1 MSGTCDHEA
10 MPAADDTIH
19 EVLDDRVEVDAHR
32 AESPDAP
39 SDVPSSRLEVHLR
52 TMLGPDVVFREGQRE
67 AIESAI
73 GDGARALVVQRTG
86 WGKSLVYWIATRV
99 RRDEGHG
106 PTLVVSPLLSLM
118 RNQIAMAS
126 RLGLEAVTINSG
138 NAGEWREI
146 EARLGRDEIDVL
158 LISPER
164 LANEGFSSR
173 ILPAIER
180 TIGLLV
186 IDEAHC
192 ISDWGHDFRPDYQR
206 ISRLLPLLG
215 PAVPV
220 LATTATA
227 NDRVVAD
234 VVAQLGEHVVLIRGP
249 LARDTLRLEAIRLAD
264 QAERLAWLAENVPG
278 LPGSGIIYCLT
289 VADTERVATWLRSQ
303 GIDARAYNGP
313 MPQPDREALEDSLIA
328 NEMKALVATVALGM
342 GFDKPD
348 LGFVIHYQR
357 PGSAIAYY
365 QQVGR
370 AGRAVERAYGILLSG
385 REDDEIADYF
395 LRTAFPPAERMR
407 ELLAALDGVE
417 SASIGRF
424 QLAVNLTRGQ
434 LDQALKQLELDGA
447 VTKSGGRWS
456 RTCQPWTPDEERIER
471 VTATRRAE
479 LEQMQAYVTTDG
491 CRMAFLTGL
500 LDDPATAPCGR
511 CANDVGKGMPRAVE
525 PARVRSAIEYL
536 RRSLR
541 PIEPRKRWVEGA
553 AGGGAEGGG
562 GAGSTVITA
571 PNQAGIALCVA
582 GDAGWGREIV
592 RARGGVGRFP
602 EGLVVAAMR
611 AIRDQWR
618 PDPPPEWVT
627 AVPSRTVGALVVGF
641 AEALAAELGLPY
653 VACLT
658 TAADARPQA
667 AMQNSV
673 LQLENARATLGIDS
687 AAAVRAGAVLLVDDL
702 VDSRWTMTVAGSLL
716 RAAGSGP
723 VLPFALAQVSA
734 RDG

>member
-1 MSGTCDHEA
+1 L
-10 MPAADDTIH
+10 I
-19 EVLDDRVEVDAHR
+19 
-32 AESPDAP
+32 
-39 SDVPSSRLEVHLR
+39 
-52 TMLGPDVVFREGQRE
+52 
-67 AIESAI
+67 
-73 GDGARALVVQRTG
+73 
-86 WGKSLVYWIATRV
+86 
-99 RRDEGHG
+99 
-106 PTLVVSPLLSLM
+106 VSPLLSLM
-118 RNQIAMAS
+118 RNQIAMAG

-138 NAGEWREI
+138 NVGEWREI
-146 EARLGRDEIDVL
+146 EGRLERNEIDVL

-164 LANEGFSSR
+164 LANEGFTAR
-173 ILPAIER
+173 VLPAIER

-215 PAVPV
+215 PTVPV

-234 VVAQLGEHVVLIRGP
+234 VAAQLGEHVAVSRGP
-249 LARDTLRLEAIRLAD
+249 LARDTLRLDAIPLAD
-264 QAERLAWLAENVPG
+264 QAERLAWLAENIPR
-278 LPGSGIIYCLT
+278 LPGSGIVYCLT
-289 VADTERVATWLRSQ
+289 VADTERVATWLRSR
-303 GIDARAYNGP
+303 GIDARAYSGP
-313 MPQPDREALEDSLIA
+313 LSQVEREALEDALIA

-348 LGFVIHYQR
+348 LGFVVHYQR

-395 LRTAFPPAERMR
+395 LRTAFPPAARMR

-424 QLAVNLTRGQ
+424 QRAVNLTRGQ

-447 VTKSGGRWS
+447 LTKTGGRWS
-456 RTCQPWTPDEERIER
+456 RTDQPWQPDEERIAR

-511 CANDVGKGMPRAVE
+511 CANDVGKGMPHAVDRDLVL
-525 PARVRSAIEYL
+525 AAIDYL

-541 PIEPRKRWVEGA
+541 PIEPRKRWVEADGA
-553 AGGGAEGGG
+553 STG
-562 GAGSTVITA
+562 TVIAT
-571 PNQAGIALCVA
+571 PNETGIALCVA

-592 RARGGVGRFP
+592 RARGGVGRLP
-602 EGLVVAAMR
+602 DGLVVAATR

-618 PDPPPEWVT
+618 PDVPPEWVT
-627 AVPSRTVGALVVGF
+627 SIPSRTAGPLLDGF
-641 AEALAAELGLPY
+641 AQSLAAELGLPY
-653 VACLT
+653 VECLT
-658 TAADARPQA
+658 TAADGRPQST
-667 AMQNSV
+667 MQNSV
-673 LQLENARATLGIDS
+673 LQLDNARAKISLSAD
-687 AAAVRAGAVLLVDDL
+687 AAATIPTGAVLLVDDL

-723 VLPFALAQVSA
+723 VLPFALAEA
-734 RDG
+734 RGREG

>member
-1 MSGTCDHEA
+1 
-10 MPAADDTIH
+10 
-19 EVLDDRVEVDAHR
+19 
-32 AESPDAP
+32 
-39 SDVPSSRLEVHLR
+39 
-52 TMLGPDVVFREGQRE
+52 MLGAEATFREGQRD
-67 AIESAI
+67 AIDAVI

-99 RRDEGHG
+99 RRDTGHG
-106 PTLVVSPLLSLM
+106 PTLIVSPLLSLM
-118 RNQIAMAS
+118 RNQIAMAA

-138 NAGEWREI
+138 NVGEWREI
-146 EARLGRDEIDVL
+146 EGRLERDEIDVL

-164 LANEGFSSR
+164 LANEGFTSR
-173 ILPAIER
+173 VLPAIER

-215 PAVPV
+215 PTVPV

-227 NDRVVAD
+227 NDRVIADVAD
-234 VVAQLGEHVVLIRGP
+234 QLGEHVAIIRGP
-249 LARDTLRLEAIRLAD
+249 LARETLRLDAIALTD
-264 QAERLAWLAENVPG
+264 QSERLAWLAENLPR
-278 LPGSGIIYCLT
+278 LPGSGIVYCLT
-289 VADTERVATWLRSQ
+289 VADTERVARWLQSQ

-313 MPQPDREALEDSLIA
+313 MPQADREALEDALIA

-348 LGFVIHYQR
+348 LGFVVHYQR

-395 LRTAFPPAERMR
+395 LRTAFPPADRMR

-424 QLAVNLTRGQ
+424 QRAVNVTRGQ

-447 VTKSGGRWS
+447 VTKTGGRWS
-456 RTCQPWTPDEERIER
+456 RTAEPWAPDEERIAR

-479 LEQMQAYVTTDG
+479 LEQMQAYVTTDA
-491 CRMAFLTGL
+491 CRMAYLTGL

-511 CANDVGKGMPRAVE
+511 CANDVGKGMPHAVE
-525 PARVRSAIEYL
+525 PERVRAAIEFL

-553 AGGGAEGGG
+553 AGIGPDGGGA
-562 GAGSTVITA
+562 AGSTVIA
-571 PNQAGIALCVA
+571 EPNEPGIALCVA

-602 EGLVVAAMR
+602 VGLVVAATR

-618 PDPPPEWVT
+618 PDVPPEWVT
-627 AVPSRTVGALVVGF
+627 SVPSRTAGALVSGF
-641 AEALAAELGLPY
+641 AESLAGELGLPY
-653 VACLT
+653 VATLT
-658 TAADARPQA
+658 TAADGRPQA

-673 LQLENARATLGIDS
+673 LQLENARSKLGVD
-687 AAAVRAGAVLLVDDL
+687 AEAVRPGAVLLVDDL
-702 VDSRWTMTVAGSLL
+702 VDSRWTLTVAGTLL
-716 RAAGSGP
+716 RERGSGP
-723 VLPFALAQVSA
+723 VLPFALGEA
-734 RDG
+734 RARES

>member
-1 MSGTCDHEA
+1 MSRACDHGSMTTDAAEP
-10 MPAADDTIH
+10 PA
-19 EVLDDRVEVDAHR
+19 R
-32 AESPDAP
+32 ASDAP
-39 SDVPSSRLEVHLR
+39 IPELETHLR
-52 TMLGPDVVFREGQRE
+52 TMLGPVASFREGQRE
-67 AIESAI
+67 AIEAVV

-99 RRDEGHG
+99 RRDTGHG
-106 PTLVVSPLLSLM
+106 PTLIVSPLLSLM
-118 RNQIAMAS
+118 RNQIAMAA

-138 NAGEWREI
+138 NVGEWRAI
-146 EARLGRDEIDVL
+146 EGRLERDEIDVL

-164 LANEGFSSR
+164 LANEGFTSR
-173 ILPAIER
+173 VLPAIER

-206 ISRLLPLLG
+206 IGRLLPALG
-215 PAVPV
+215 ANVPV

-234 VVAQLGEHVVLIRGP
+234 VAAQLGEHVAVIRGP
-249 LARDTLRLEAIRLAD
+249 LARDTLRLDAIPLAD
-264 QAERLAWLAENVPG
+264 QAERLAWLAENLPR
-278 LPGSGIIYCLT
+278 LPGSGIVYCLT
-289 VADTERVATWLRSQ
+289 VADTERVARWLQSQ

-313 MPQPDREALEDSLIA
+313 MAQPDREALEDALIA

-348 LGFVIHYQR
+348 LGFVVHYQR

-407 ELLAALDGVE
+407 ELLAALEGVE

-424 QLAVNLTRGQ
+424 QRAVNVTRGQ

-447 VTKSGGRWS
+447 LTRTGGRWS
-456 RTCQPWTPDEERIER
+456 RTDQEWVPDEERIER

-479 LEQMQAYVTTDG
+479 LEQMRAYVTTAK

-500 LDDPATAPCGR
+500 LDDPATAVCGR
-511 CANDVGKGMPRAVE
+511 CANDVGKGMAHTVSPERTRA
-525 PARVRSAIEYL
+525 AIEFL

-553 AGGGAEGGG
+553 AGVGDSP
-562 GAGSTVITA
+562 GSTVIPE
-571 PNQAGIALCVA
+571 PNEAGIALCVA
-582 GDAGWGREIV
+582 GDAGWGREII

-602 EGLVVAAMR
+602 DGLVVAATR

-618 PDPPPEWVT
+618 PDVPPEWVT
-627 AVPSRTVGALVVGF
+627 SVPSATTPALLEGF
-641 AEALAAELGLPY
+641 AKGLAEELGLPF
-653 VACLT
+653 VAALIPGNAG
-658 TAADARPQA
+658 AAPRPQKA
-667 AMQNSV
+667 LQNSV
-673 LQLENARATLGIDS
+673 LQLENAKAKLAVDAS
-687 AAAVRAGAVLLVDDL
+687 AVLPGAVLVVDDL
-702 VDSRWTMTVAGSLL
+702 VDSRWTLTVAGSLL

-723 VLPFALAQVSA
+723 VLPFALAESSA
-734 RDG
+734 REA

>member
-1 MSGTCDHEA
+1 MSPACDHGS
-10 MPAADDTIH
+10 MPT
-19 EVLDDRVEVDAHR
+19 DAIEPPPR
-32 AESPDAP
+32 ALNAAP
-39 SDVPSSRLEVHLR
+39 SPAMSAPPLEDHLR
-52 TMLGPDVVFREGQRE
+52 TMLGPTARFREGQRQ
-67 AIESAI
+67 AIEAVIDEAS
-73 GDGARALVVQRTG
+73 RALVVQRTG
-86 WGKSLVYWIATRV
+86 WGKSLIYWIATRV
-99 RRDEGHG
+99 RRDTGHG
-106 PTLVVSPLLSLM
+106 PTLIVSPLLSLM
-118 RNQIAMAS
+118 RNQIAMAA

-138 NAGEWREI
+138 NVGEWRDV
-146 EARLGRDEIDVL
+146 EARLANDEIDVL

-164 LANEGFSSR
+164 LANEGFTSR
-173 ILPAIER
+173 VLPAIER

-206 ISRLLPLLG
+206 IGRLLPLLG
-215 PAVPV
+215 PTVPI

-234 VVAQLGEHVVLIRGP
+234 VAAQLGEHVAVIRGP
-249 LARDTLRLEAIRLAD
+249 LGRDTLRLDAIPLAD
-264 QAERLAWLAENVPG
+264 QAERLAWLAENVPR

-289 VADTERVATWLRSQ
+289 VADTERVARWLQTQ
-303 GIDARAYNGP
+303 GIDARAYNGA
-313 MPQPDREALEDSLIA
+313 MPQPDREALEDALIA

-348 LGFVIHYQR
+348 LGFVVHYQR

-424 QLAVNLTRGQ
+424 QRAVNLTRGQ

-447 VTKSGGRWS
+447 LAKSGGRWT
-456 RTCQPWTPDEERIER
+456 RTGEPWQPDEERIAR

-511 CANDVGKGMPRAVE
+511 CANDVGKGMPQTVD
-525 PARVRSAIEYL
+525 PVLVRSAIDYL

-553 AGGGAEGGG
+553 EGVGADGGG
-562 GAGSTVITA
+562 GAGSTVIA
-571 PNQAGIALCVA
+571 QPNEPGIALCVA

-602 EGLVVAAMR
+602 DGLVVAATR

-618 PDPPPEWVT
+618 PDVPPEWVT
-627 AVPSRTVGALVVGF
+627 SIPSQTAGGLLTGF
-641 AEALAAELGLPY
+641 ATALAEELGLPY

-658 TAADARPQA
+658 STADGRPQA

-673 LQLENARATLGIDS
+673 LQLENARAKLGLD
-687 AAAVRAGAVLLVDDL
+687 AGAVRPGAVLLVDDL
-702 VDSRWTMTVAGSLL
+702 VDSRWTLTVAGSLL

-723 VLPFALAQVSA
+723 VLPFALAEA
-734 RDG
+734 RAREG

>member
-1 MSGTCDHEA
+1 
-10 MPAADDTIH
+10 
-19 EVLDDRVEVDAHR
+19 
-32 AESPDAP
+32 
-39 SDVPSSRLEVHLR
+39 
-52 TMLGPDVVFREGQRE
+52 MLGPDAEFREGQRD
-67 AIESAI
+67 AIDAVT

-99 RRDEGHG
+99 RRDTGHG
-106 PTLVVSPLLSLM
+106 PTLIVSPLLSLM
-118 RNQIAMAS
+118 RNQIAMAA

-138 NAGEWREI
+138 NVGEWREI
-146 EARLGRDEIDVL
+146 EGRLERDEIDVL

-164 LANEGFSSR
+164 LANEGFTSR
-173 ILPAIER
+173 VLPAIER

-215 PAVPV
+215 PSVPV

-227 NDRVVAD
+227 NDRVIADVAD
-234 VVAQLGEHVVLIRGP
+234 QLGEHVAIIRGP
-249 LARDTLRLEAIRLAD
+249 LARDTLRLDAIPLTD
-264 QAERLAWLAENVPG
+264 QSERLAWLAENLPR
-278 LPGSGIIYCLT
+278 LPGSGIVYCLT
-289 VADTERVATWLRSQ
+289 VADTERVARWLQGQ

-313 MPQPDREALEDSLIA
+313 MPQADREALEDALIA

-348 LGFVIHYQR
+348 LGFVVHYQR

-395 LRTAFPPAERMR
+395 LRTAFPPADRMR

-424 QLAVNLTRGQ
+424 QRAVNLTRGQ

-447 VTKSGGRWS
+447 VTKTGSRWS
-456 RTCQPWTPDEERIER
+456 RTAEPWAPDEERIAR

-479 LEQMQAYVTTDG
+479 LEQMQAYVTTDA
-491 CRMAFLTGL
+491 CRMAYLTGL

-511 CANDVGKGMPRAVE
+511 CANDVGKGMPHAVE
-525 PARVRSAIEYL
+525 PERVRAAIEFL

-553 AGGGAEGGG
+553 AGIGADGG
-562 GAGSTVITA
+562 GAVGSTVIA
-571 PNQAGIALCVA
+571 EPNEPGIALCVA

-602 EGLVVAAMR
+602 DGLVVAATR

-618 PDPPPEWVT
+618 PDVPPEWVT
-627 AVPSRTVGALVVGF
+627 SIPSRTAGALVAGF
-641 AEALAAELGLPY
+641 AESLAAELGLPY
-653 VACLT
+653 VAALT
-658 TAADARPQA
+658 TAADGRPQA

-673 LQLENARATLGIDS
+673 LQLENARSKVGVD
-687 AAAVRAGAVLLVDDL
+687 AAAVRPGAVLLVDDL
-702 VDSRWTMTVAGSLL
+702 VDSRWTLTVAGTLL
-716 RAAGSGP
+716 REHGSGA
-723 VLPFALAQVSA
+723 VLPFVLAEA
-734 RDG
+734 RAREG

>member
-1 MSGTCDHEA
+1 MLTPADLPPR
-10 MPAADDTIH
+10 MPTAQ
-19 EVLDDRVEVDAHR
+19 L
-32 AESPDAP
+32 
-39 SDVPSSRLEVHLR
+39 LEDHLR
-52 TMLGPDVVFREGQRE
+52 AMLGPAAEFRDGQRE
-67 AIESAI
+67 AIEAVV

-99 RRDEGHG
+99 RRDTGHG
-106 PTLVVSPLLSLM
+106 PTLIVSPLLSLM
-118 RNQIAMAS
+118 RNQIAMAA
-126 RLGLEAVTINSG
+126 RLGLTAVTINSG
-138 NAGEWREI
+138 NVGEWREI
-146 EARLGRDEIDVL
+146 EGRLERDEIDVL

-164 LANEGFSSR
+164 LANEGFTSR
-173 ILPAIER
+173 VLPAIER

-206 ISRLLPLLG
+206 IGRLLPALG
-215 PAVPV
+215 ANVPV

-234 VVAQLGEHVVLIRGP
+234 VAAQLGEHVAVIRGP
-249 LARDTLRLEAIRLAD
+249 LARDTLRLDAIPLAD
-264 QAERLAWLAENVPG
+264 QAERLAWLAENLPR
-278 LPGSGIIYCLT
+278 LPGSGIVYCLT
-289 VADTERVATWLRSQ
+289 VADTERVARWLQSQ

-313 MPQPDREALEDSLIA
+313 MPQPDREALEDALIA

-348 LGFVIHYQR
+348 LGFVVHYQR

-395 LRTAFPPAERMR
+395 LRTAFPPADRMR

-424 QLAVNLTRGQ
+424 QRAVNVTRGQ

-447 VTKSGGRWS
+447 LAKTGGRWS
-456 RTCQPWTPDEERIER
+456 RTALDWAPDEERIER

-479 LEQMQAYVTTDG
+479 LAQMREYVTTG
-491 CRMAFLTGL
+491 ECRMAFLTGL
-500 LDDPATAPCGR
+500 LDDPATAVCGR
-511 CANDVGKGMPRAVE
+511 CANDVGKGMAHTVSPERTRA
-525 PARVRSAIEYL
+525 AIDFL

-553 AGGGAEGGG
+553 AGVGADGGG
-562 GAGSTVITA
+562 GAGSTVIA
-571 PNQAGIALCVA
+571 DPNESGIALCVA

-602 EGLVVAAMR
+602 DGLVVAATR

-618 PDPPPEWVT
+618 PDVPPGWVT
-627 AVPSRTVGALVVGF
+627 SVPSATADVLLTGF

-653 VACLT
+653 VRTLR
-658 TAADARPQA
+658 TAPDSGTAPRPQK

-673 LQLENARATLGIDS
+673 LQLENARAKLAIDAS
-687 AAAVRAGAVLLVDDL
+687 AAVLPGAVLLVDDL
-702 VDSRWTMTVAGSLL
+702 VDSRWTLTVAGALL
-716 RAAGSGP
+716 RGAGSGP
-723 VLPFALAQVSA
+723 VLPFALAEASA
-734 RDG
+734 REG

>member
-1 MSGTCDHEA
+1 MLS
-10 MPAADDTIH
+10 
-19 EVLDDRVEVDAHR
+19 
-32 AESPDAP
+32 AP
-39 SDVPSSRLEVHLR
+39 PLEDHLR
-52 TMLGPDVVFREGQRE
+52 TMLGPEVTFRDGQRE
-67 AIESAI
+67 AIEAVS

-99 RRDEGHG
+99 RRDTGHG
-106 PTLVVSPLLSLM
+106 PTLIVSPLLSLM
-118 RNQIAMAS
+118 RNQIAMAA

-138 NAGEWREI
+138 NVGEWREI
-146 EARLGRDEIDVL
+146 EGRLERNEIDVL

-164 LANEGFSSR
+164 LANEGFTSR
-173 ILPAIER
+173 VLPAIER

-215 PAVPV
+215 PTVPV

-227 NDRVVAD
+227 NDRVVED
-234 VVAQLGEHVVLIRGP
+234 VAAQLGAHSAIIRGP
-249 LARDTLRLEAIRLAD
+249 LARDTLRLDAIPLAD
-264 QAERLAWLAENVPG
+264 QAERLAWLAENIPR

-289 VADTERVATWLRSQ
+289 VADTERVATWLRGR

-313 MPQPDREALEDSLIA
+313 MAQPDREALEDALIA

-348 LGFVIHYQR
+348 LGFVVHYQR

-395 LRTAFPPAERMR
+395 LRTAFPPADRMR
-407 ELLAALDGVE
+407 ELLGAFDGVE

-424 QLAVNLTRGQ
+424 QRAVNLTRGQ

-456 RTCQPWTPDEERIER
+456 RTAEPWAPDEERIAR

-491 CRMAFLTGL
+491 CRMAYLTGL

-511 CANDVGKGMPRAVE
+511 CANDVGKGMSHVVDGEVVRA
-525 PARVRSAIEYL
+525 AIDYL

-541 PIEPRKRWVEGA
+541 PIEPRKRWLEADGA
-553 AGGGAEGGG
+553 
-562 GAGSTVITA
+562 STGTTIADPNA
-571 PNQAGIALCVA
+571 PGIALCVA

-602 EGLVVAAMR
+602 DGLVVAATR

-618 PDPPPEWVT
+618 PDVPPEWVT
-627 AVPSRTVGALVVGF
+627 SVPSRTAAGLVRGF

-653 VACLT
+653 VDCLT
-658 TAADARPQA
+658 SSADRPPQA

-673 LQLENARATLGIDS
+673 LQLENARAKLGIDR
-687 AAAVRAGAVLLVDDL
+687 AAVRPGAVLLVDDL
-702 VDSRWTMTVAGSLL
+702 VDSRWTLTVAGSLL
-716 RAAGSGP
+716 RASGSGT
-723 VLPFALAQVSA
+723 VLPFTLAQASA
-734 RDG
+734 RDS

>member
-1 MSGTCDHEA
+1 
-10 MPAADDTIH
+10 
-19 EVLDDRVEVDAHR
+19 
-32 AESPDAP
+32 
-39 SDVPSSRLEVHLR
+39 
-52 TMLGPDVVFREGQRE
+52 MLGPDAEFREGQRD
-67 AIESAI
+67 AIDAVT

-99 RRDEGHG
+99 RRDTGHG
-106 PTLVVSPLLSLM
+106 PTLIVSPLLSLM
-118 RNQIAMAS
+118 RNQIAMAA

-138 NAGEWREI
+138 NVGEWREI
-146 EARLGRDEIDVL
+146 EGRLERDEIDVL

-164 LANEGFSSR
+164 LANEGFTSR
-173 ILPAIER
+173 VLPAIER

-215 PAVPV
+215 PSVPV

-227 NDRVVAD
+227 NDRVIADVAD
-234 VVAQLGEHVVLIRGP
+234 QLGEHVSIIRGP
-249 LARDTLRLEAIRLAD
+249 LARDTLRLDAIPLTD
-264 QAERLAWLAENVPG
+264 QSERLAWLAENLPR
-278 LPGSGIIYCLT
+278 LPGSGIVYCLT
-289 VADTERVATWLRSQ
+289 VADTERVARWLQGQ

-313 MPQPDREALEDSLIA
+313 MPQADREALEDALIA

-348 LGFVIHYQR
+348 LGFVVHYQR

-395 LRTAFPPAERMR
+395 LRTAFPPADRMR

-424 QLAVNLTRGQ
+424 QRAVNLTRGQ

-447 VTKSGGRWS
+447 VTKTGSRWS
-456 RTCQPWTPDEERIER
+456 RTAEPWAPDEERIAR

-479 LEQMQAYVTTDG
+479 LEQMQAYVTTDA
-491 CRMAFLTGL
+491 CRMAYLTGL

-511 CANDVGKGMPRAVE
+511 CANDVGKGMPHAVE
-525 PARVRSAIEYL
+525 PERVRAAIEFL

-553 AGGGAEGGG
+553 AGIGADGG
-562 GAGSTVITA
+562 GAVGSTVIA
-571 PNQAGIALCVA
+571 EPNEPGIALCVA

-602 EGLVVAAMR
+602 DGLVVAATR

-618 PDPPPEWVT
+618 PDVPPEWVT
-627 AVPSRTVGALVVGF
+627 SIPSRTAGALVAGF
-641 AEALAAELGLPY
+641 AESLAAELGLPY
-653 VACLT
+653 VAALT
-658 TAADARPQA
+658 TAADGRPQA

-673 LQLENARATLGIDS
+673 LQLENARSKVGVD
-687 AAAVRAGAVLLVDDL
+687 AAAVRPGAVLLVDDL
-702 VDSRWTMTVAGSLL
+702 VDSRWTLTVAGTLL
-716 RAAGSGP
+716 REHGSGA
-723 VLPFALAQVSA
+723 VLPFVLAEA
-734 RDG
+734 RAREG

>member
-1 MSGTCDHEA
+1 
-10 MPAADDTIH
+10 
-19 EVLDDRVEVDAHR
+19 
-32 AESPDAP
+32 
-39 SDVPSSRLEVHLR
+39 
-52 TMLGPDVVFREGQRE
+52 MLGPEVTFRDGQRE
-67 AIESAI
+67 AIEAVI

-99 RRDEGHG
+99 RRDTGHG
-106 PTLVVSPLLSLM
+106 PTLIVSPLLSLM
-118 RNQIAMAS
+118 RNQIAMAA

-138 NAGEWREI
+138 NVGEWREI
-146 EARLGRDEIDVL
+146 EGRLERNEIDVL

-164 LANEGFSSR
+164 LANEGFTSR
-173 ILPAIER
+173 VLPAIER

-215 PAVPV
+215 PTVPV

-227 NDRVVAD
+227 NDRVVED
-234 VVAQLGEHVVLIRGP
+234 VAAQLGAHSAIIRGP
-249 LARDTLRLEAIRLAD
+249 LARDTLRLDAIPLAD
-264 QAERLAWLAENVPG
+264 QAERLAWLAENIPR

-289 VADTERVATWLRSQ
+289 VADTERVATWLRGR

-313 MPQPDREALEDSLIA
+313 MAQPDREALEDALIA

-348 LGFVIHYQR
+348 LGFVVHYQR

-395 LRTAFPPAERMR
+395 LRTAFPPADRMR
-407 ELLAALDGVE
+407 ELLGAFDGVE

-424 QLAVNLTRGQ
+424 QRAVNLTRGQ

-456 RTCQPWTPDEERIER
+456 RTAEPWAPDEERIAR

-491 CRMAFLTGL
+491 CRMAYLTGL

-511 CANDVGKGMPRAVE
+511 CANDVGKGMSHVVDGEVVRA
-525 PARVRSAIEYL
+525 AIDYL

-541 PIEPRKRWVEGA
+541 PIEPRKRWLEADGA
-553 AGGGAEGGG
+553 
-562 GAGSTVITA
+562 STGTTIADPNA
-571 PNQAGIALCVA
+571 PGIALCVA

-602 EGLVVAAMR
+602 DGLVVAATR

-618 PDPPPEWVT
+618 PDVPPEWVT
-627 AVPSRTVGALVVGF
+627 SVPSRTAAGLVRGF

-653 VACLT
+653 VDCLT
-658 TAADARPQA
+658 SSADRPPQA

-673 LQLENARATLGIDS
+673 LQLENARAKLGIDQ
-687 AAAVRAGAVLLVDDL
+687 AAVRPGAVLLVDDL
-702 VDSRWTMTVAGSLL
+702 VDSRWTLTVAGSLL
-716 RAAGSGP
+716 RAAGSGT
-723 VLPFALAQVSA
+723 VLPFTLAQASA
-734 RDG
+734 RDS

>member
-1 MSGTCDHEA
+1 
-10 MPAADDTIH
+10 
-19 EVLDDRVEVDAHR
+19 VLT
-32 AESPDAP
+32 AP
-39 SDVPSSRLEVHLR
+39 PLEDHLR
-52 TMLGPDVVFREGQRE
+52 AMLGPEATFRDGQRE
-67 AIESAI
+67 AIEAVI
-73 GDGARALVVQRTG
+73 GDGARALVVERTG

-99 RRDEGHG
+99 RRDTGHG
-106 PTLVVSPLLSLM
+106 PTLIVSPLLSLM
-118 RNQIAMAS
+118 RNQIAMAA
-126 RLGLEAVTINSG
+126 RLGLRAVTINSG
-138 NAGEWREI
+138 NVGEWREV
-146 EARLGRDEIDVL
+146 EASLARDEIDVL

-164 LANEGFSSR
+164 LANEGFTSR
-173 ILPAIER
+173 VLPAIER

-206 ISRLLPLLG
+206 ISRLLPLLV
-215 PAVPV
+215 PMVPV

-234 VVAQLGEHVVLIRGP
+234 VAIQLGAHVAVIRGS
-249 LARDTLRLEAIRLAD
+249 LARDTLRLDAIPLAD
-264 QAERLAWLAENVPG
+264 QAERLAWLAENLPR
-278 LPGSGIIYCLT
+278 LPGSGIVYCLT
-289 VADTERVATWLRSQ
+289 VADTERVARWLQSQ

-313 MPQPDREALEDSLIA
+313 MAQPDREALEDALIG

-348 LGFVIHYQR
+348 LGFVVHYQR

-395 LRTAFPPAERMR
+395 LRTAFPPADRMR
-407 ELLAALDGVE
+407 DLLAALDGVE

-424 QLAVNLTRGQ
+424 QQAVNLTRGQ

-447 VTKSGGRWS
+447 LKKTGGRWS
-456 RTCQPWTPDEERIER
+456 RTDLNWAPDEERIAR

-479 LEQMQAYVTTDG
+479 LEQMQAYVTTTG

-511 CANDVGKGMPRAVE
+511 CANDVGKGMPHAVSPERTRA
-525 PARVRSAIEYL
+525 AIDFL

-541 PIEPRKRWVEGA
+541 PIEPRKRWIEGA
-553 AGGGAEGGG
+553 DGGPS
-562 GAGSTVITA
+562 GSTVVPA
-571 PNQAGIALCVA
+571 PNEPGIALCVA

-602 EGLVVAAMR
+602 DGLVVAATR

-618 PDPPPEWVT
+618 PDVPPAWVT
-627 AVPSRTVGALVVGF
+627 SIPSRTAGPLLEGF
-641 AEALAAELGLPY
+641 ARTLAEELGLPY
-653 VACLT
+653 VSCFAAA
-658 TAADARPQA
+658 AADGRPQA
-667 AMQNSV
+667 SMLNSV
-673 LQLENARATLGIDS
+673 RQLDNARAKLGLDP
-687 AAAVRAGAVLLVDDL
+687 AVSIPDGAVLLVDDL

-723 VLPFALAQVSA
+723 VLPFALAEARA